1 MQSPS
6 FLAPFLAGDSPKRL
20 LQGIVAGAILTMI
33 LGFNWGGWKLGSTA
47 KEMAQKS
54 AQTAVVEV
62 LAPICVDRFQRAAEA
77 PANFVELKKVSSWQ
91 QDTFIEKGGWATFP
105 GMTSP
110 DRGVAQACAN
120 LLAAAAK
127 Q

>member
-1 MQSPS
+1 MQVPS
-6 FLAPFLAGDSPKRL
+6 FLAPFLNGDSPKRL
-20 LQGIVAGAILTMI
+20 LQGMAVGAIATMVI
-33 LGFNWGGWKLGSTA
+33 GFNWGGWTLGSTA
-47 KEMAQKS
+47 KDMVQKG
-54 AQTAVVEV
+54 ATAAVVQA

-77 PANFVELKKVSSWQ
+77 PVNLVELKKVSSWQ

-110 DRGVAQACAN
+110 ERGVAQACAN